1 MSSRTWLFVLSCIA
15 LVTSAFTFSIRGN
28 ILLEMGNHF
37 HFSQEQNG
45 AIDGARFWGMAAS
58 LLLGGFICDWLGM
71 KRIMWLAFL
80 SHVGGTLGMV
90 FAPTFG
96 GDVPKSLLWIQS
108 FSFILGCGNGFTETA
123 INPLVATLYP
133 KEKTHYL
140 NVLHA
145 WWPGGLIIGGFLA
158 MYVGQ
163 GIDLPLQSFGI
174 DYRVLVAGQGFNWW
188 QSLLM
193 IIAPA
198 IIYGFMLLTAKF
210 PETERVASGVST
222 GRMFMESFRPGFI
235 LWGICML
242 LTASTELGPQS
253 WQSSVMEKTAGL
265 NGTQILIYTAGMM
278 FILRHFAGPIAH
290 QISPIGL
297 LVVSSILSGVGLYLL
312 SFANNAA
319 TAFTYATI
327 FGLGVTYFW
336 PTMLGVASERFP
348 KGGAMILCLL
358 GTIGNAAI
366 ALTIPQMGQIVDHY
380 SVQTVE
386 ASETN
391 KELASLILKTNSD
404 GKPIALNTT
413 VIEELKGM
421 KTGEQDPATPIVP
434 ADSPIAKLSKDEVNS
449 LLGVV
454 DKAQSVGFSMAFRW
468 VSLLPAALVIIFGL
482 IWIYDFSRGGYK
494 AEQLLSK
501 EEEND
506 LFEGGSQGPTS

>member
-28 ILLEMGNHF
+28 ILLEMGQHF

-58 LLLGGFICDWLGM
+58 MLLGGFICDWLGM

-90 FAPTFG
+90 YAPTFD
-96 GDVPKSLLWIQS
+96 GDTTKSLLWIQV
-108 FSFILGCGNGFTETA
+108 FSFIVGCGNGFTETA
-123 INPLVATLYP
+123 INPLVATLFP

-145 WWPGGLIIGGFLA
+145 WWPGGLIVGGLLA
-158 MYVGQ
+158 MYVGN
-163 GIDLPLQSFGI
+163 GIDLQWFK
-174 DYRVLVAGQGFNWW
+174 VEGQHFHWW
-188 QSLLM
+188 QSLSLTFV
-193 IIAPA
+193 PA
-198 IIYGFMLLTAKF
+198 AVYGLMLLTAHF
-210 PETERVASGVST
+210 PDTERVASGVST
-222 GRMFMESFRPGFI
+222 NEMLMQAFRPAFI
-235 LWGICML
+235 LWGLCML

-265 NGTQILIYTAGMM
+265 NGTQILVYTAGMM
-278 FILRHFAGPIAH
+278 FVLRHFAGPIAH

-297 LVVSSILSGVGLYLL
+297 LVVSSLLSGIGLYLL

-366 ALTIPQMGQIVDHY
+366 ALTIPQMGTIVDHY
-380 SVQTVE
+380 SVQTVQ
-386 ASETN
+386 ATETN
-391 KELASLILKTNSD
+391 KELAGLILKTD
-404 GKPIALNTT
+404 AAGKAIALNTT
-413 VIEELKGM
+413 VIEELKAL
-421 KTGEQDPATPIVP
+421 KTGLSDPATPAVP
-434 ADSPIAKLSKDEVNS
+434 ADSPIAKLTKPEVES

-454 DKAQSVGFSMAFRW
+454 EKAQSVGFSMAFRW
-468 VSLLPAALVIIFGL
+468 VSILPTALLVIFGA
-482 IWIYDFSRGGYK
+482 IWIFDYSRGGYK
-494 AEQLLSK
+494 AETLLSRK
-501 EEEND
+501 EEDE
-506 LFEGGSQGPTS
+506 LFEGGSEGPTS